1 VKLLRVYA
9 LYRHGE
15 RELERLIHPN
25 SIAGSGQT
33 ARRLRREG
41 AYVAWIFFM
50 LFALSIAVIVAA
62 LALVGIA
69 FEPALILTLSALT
82 TTGPLA
88 GIASTDPIPLAD
100 LAVAA
105 KAILGI
111 AMIVGRLELLAILV
125 LIAPDSWRR

>member
-1 VKLLRVYA
+1 MKLLRVYA
-9 LYRHGE
+9 LFRHGE

-25 SIAGSGQT
+25 SVGGSGQS

-41 AYVAWIFFM
+41 AYLAWIFFM
-50 LFALSIAVIVAA
+50 LFALSIAIFVAA
-62 LALVGIA
+62 LALVDIP

-88 GIASTDPIPLAD
+88 GVAATDPIAIVDLSRTAKVILA
-100 LAVAA
+100 AA
-105 KAILGI
+105 MVI
-111 AMIVGRLELLAILV
+111 GRLELLAILV

>member
-1 VKLLRVYA
+1 MN
-9 LYRHGE
+9 
-15 RELERLIHPN
+15 REP
-25 SIAGSGQT
+25 GM
-33 ARRLRREG
+33 
-41 AYVAWIFFM
+41 AWIFFM
-50 LFALSIAVIVAA
+50 LFALSIALIVAA